1 MRKRDAI
8 NIALLGM
15 LSAFLLCCAVYSIG
29 VLYKNKDVSV
39 KQNGETQETRYIKI
53 PTFSEIYFTADTKD
67 QGFNFFNPS
76 TNNCSMIVTLAKD
89 GEVYYESDSI
99 LPGYGLQKIKLYKAL
114 GHGDYLFTYTVKCH
128 DINTDKEYN
137 SVDFNVVIHV
147 R

>member
-1 MRKRDAI
+1 MKKPYTDI
-8 NIALLGM
+8 LEIII
-15 LSAFLLCCAVYSIG
+15 SI
-29 VLYKNKDVSV
+29 VVFIILIIWIKNVESNTKTDEV
-39 KQNGETQETRYIKI
+39 KYIKI
-53 PTFSEIYFTADTKD
+53 PSFSEIYFTADTKD
-67 QGFNFFNPS
+67 QGFNFSNPS
-76 TNNCSMIVTLAKD
+76 TNDCSMIVSLIKD

-114 GHGDYLFTYTVKCH
+114 GYGDYLFTYTVKCH

>member
-8 NIALLGM
+8 NIAILGM

-29 VLYKNKDVSV
+29 VLYKNKDSSV
-39 KQNGETQETRYIKI
+39 ERNGETQETRYIKI
-53 PTFSEIYFTADTKD
+53 PSFSEIYFTADTKD

-99 LPGYGLQKIKLYKAL
+99 LPGYGLQNIKLYKTL
-114 GHGDYLFTYTVKCH
+114 ERGDYQFTYTVKCH
-128 DINTDKEYN
+128 NIDTDKEYN
-137 SVDFNVVIHV
+137 EINFDTVIHA